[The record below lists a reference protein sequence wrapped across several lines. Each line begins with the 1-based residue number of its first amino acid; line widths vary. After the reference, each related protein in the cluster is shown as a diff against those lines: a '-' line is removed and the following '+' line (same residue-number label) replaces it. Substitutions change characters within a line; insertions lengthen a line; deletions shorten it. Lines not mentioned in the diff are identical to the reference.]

1 MSQDRGIHTENQSNQ
16 SSPQGPARSRGFAGQ
31 VNVDAPCNAFPPLVS
46 LVLRVNSIEGF
57 RMRRG
62 FTLLEVL
69 LAIGLTGVVGIAAIA
84 LQTMQ
89 ARVGSATRAQEEALA
104 EITETLRLLDD
115 DLVLA
120 LPGETR
126 SRFQVEEGAL
136 RLLTSCRLP
145 GEERGVHEVRWS
157 FDAAS
162 GALLRS
168 SSPRGGGP
176 ATVRQV
182 GRLWQTCSFSIA
194 GERLWLEGRLGA
206 SGQDWRLPL
215 WTESP

>member
-1 MSQDRGIHTENQSNQ
+1 MRIKPAG
-16 SSPQGPARSRGFAGQ
+16 GP
-31 VNVDAPCNAFPPLVS
+31 L
-46 LVLRVNSIEGF
+46 
-57 RMRRG
+57 RRG

-69 LAIGLTGVVGIAAIA
+69 LAIGLTGVVGIAAIS

-89 ARVGSATRAQEEALA
+89 ARVGTATRAQEEALA

-120 LPGETR
+120 LPAETR
-126 SRFQVEEGAL
+126 HRFQVEEGAL

-145 GEERGVHEVRWS
+145 GDERGVHEVRWS

-168 SSPRGGGP
+168 STPRAGGP
-176 ATVRQV
+176 ATVRSV
-182 GRLWQTCSFSIA
+182 GRLWQACAFRTE
-194 GERLWLEGRLGA
+194 GEALWLEGRLGA
-206 SGQDWRLPL
+206 NGQAWRLPL
-215 WTESP
+215 WTETP